1 MSFVRILS
9 IGVFLSLF
17 TWGASSLAPQRTATP
32 PIEVNDS
39 TGIWEIYERLG
50 KIPLHQ
56 VDTNL
61 AGFSVERGRELVHQ
75 GYTTGPDGKTT
86 AKQSR
91 YFVCT
96 TCHNIQ
102 PEFADLAETDP
113 QKRLEYAAEQDIPF
127 LQATTFFGIVNRLSF
142 YNDDYQKKY
151 DHVET
156 INEAQYDIRTAIQL
170 CATECAQGRSLED
183 WEVESILAY
192 FWTLQ
197 IRIGDL
203 GLTETELEK
212 IQIAL
217 DSNVSTQ
224 RAINILRGHY
234 KEYSP
239 AHFVAEPQAFHT
251 VKTEVAHDEQRLQNG
266 QYIYEQSCLH
276 CHERRRYSF
285 FKLDTTRSSFRHLY
299 RQTRKGMKG
308 SVYKITRYGTSPVF
322 GNKSYMPLYSKEKLS
337 PRQVEDLR
345 LYIQHKAELD

>member
-1 MSFVRILS
+1 MRLVRILS

-17 TWGASSLAPQRTATP
+17 TWATSNSGSSPSDAD
-32 PIEVNDS
+32 PIEVSDS
-39 TGIWEIYERLG
+39 TTVWQIFERLG

-61 AGFSVERGRELVHQ
+61 AGFSAERGRELVHQ
-75 GYTTGPDGKTT
+75 GYTTGPNGKRT

-96 TCHNIQ
+96 SCHNTQ
-102 PEFADLAETDP
+102 REFADLSENDP
-113 QKRLEYAAEQDIPF
+113 QKRLLYAKEQGIPF
-127 LQATTFFGIVNRLSF
+127 LQASTFFGIVNRLSF

-151 DHVET
+151 GDVET

-170 CATECAQGRSLED
+170 CATQCAQGRRLED
-183 WEVESILAY
+183 WEVESVLAY
-192 FWTLQ
+192 FWELQ
-197 IRIGDL
+197 IEVGDL
-203 GLTETELEK
+203 GLKESELDK

-224 RAINILRGHY
+224 RAINILREHY
-234 KEYSP
+234 KEISP
-239 AHFVAEPQAFHT
+239 AHFVDKPQDFHT
-251 VKTEVAHDEQRLQNG
+251 VKTETLSDESRLTNG
-266 QYIYEQSCLH
+266 KRIYELSCLH

-285 FKLDTTRSSFRHLY
+285 FKLDTTRSSFRYLY

-322 GNKSYMPLYSKEKLS
+322 GNKAYMPQYSEEKLS
-337 PRQVEDLR
+337 AKQVEDLR
-345 LYIQHKAELD
+345 LYIQHKADL